1 MYLSA
6 YDHSSQIY
14 CKALR
19 QKGKQIMSETVIS
32 VKNLTK
38 TYRLYENTK
47 QRILEGL
54 FPFVKPRHQE
64 FHALDNVSFDI
75 HKGEIVGI
83 IGKNGSGKS
92 TLLKI
97 ITGVLQGSEGTVD
110 VKGRVSALLEL
121 GSGFNPEYT
130 GIENIYM
137 NGTLMGV
144 TREEMGK
151 RVQEIVDFAD
161 IGDFINQPVK
171 NYSSGMFVRLA
182 FAVAINVDADI
193 LIVDEALAV
202 GDVAFQAKCMA
213 KMSQIMKKGTT
224 ILFVTHDMNTVKRLC
239 QRCIY
244 LKKGKKVMEGPAE
257 ELADIYLREV
267 REGMNAENQKVD
279 IVYKEN
285 QVQMINREDVDTT
298 KVAVDPEFDKRVA
311 QFREGNGTV
320 RVTSFELTDMQGN
333 KIKAADFNQKIKLRI
348 ALEFKEDKSVAVSY
362 HIRDDKNLE
371 LLGSSTRVEMDS
383 LLQGKK
389 GERYLVEFATKVPLV
404 EGAYNIT
411 LVVSEPVILNRTAL
425 FNDYIEYVAVFE
437 VLENPRAKLWDK
449 VYVNNDLKIYNIV

>member
-1 MYLSA
+1 M
-6 YDHSSQIY
+6 
-14 CKALR
+14 
-19 QKGKQIMSETVIS
+19 
-32 VKNLTK
+32 
-38 TYRLYENTK
+38 
-47 QRILEGL
+47 
-54 FPFVKPRHQE
+54 
-64 FHALDNVSFDI
+64 
-75 HKGEIVGI
+75 
-83 IGKNGSGKS
+83 
-92 TLLKI
+92 
-97 ITGVLQGSEGTVD
+97 
-110 VKGRVSALLEL
+110 LEL

-130 GIENIYM
+130 GLENIYM

-144 TREEMGK
+144 TREEMSK

-239 QRCIY
+239 QKCIY

-279 IVYKEN
+279 IVYNEN

-298 KVAVDPEFDKRVA
+298 KIANDPDFDKKVSA
-311 QFREGNGTV
+311 FREGNGA
-320 RVTSFELTDMQGN
+320 G
-333 KIKAADFNQKIKLRI
+333 
-348 ALEFKEDKSVAVSY
+348 
-362 HIRDDKNLE
+362 
-371 LLGSSTRVEMDS
+371 
-383 LLQGKK
+383 
-389 GERYLVEFATKVPLV
+389 
-404 EGAYNIT
+404 
-411 LVVSEPVILNRTAL
+411 
-425 FNDYIEYVAVFE
+425 
-437 VLENPRAKLWDK
+437 
-449 VYVNNDLKIYNIV
+449 

>member
-1 MYLSA
+1 M
-6 YDHSSQIY
+6 D
-14 CKALR
+14 
-19 QKGKQIMSETVIS
+19 ETVIS

-54 FPFVKPRHQE
+54 FPFVKPKHQE
-64 FHALDNVSFDI
+64 FHALDDVSFDI

-97 ITGVLQGSEGTVD
+97 ITGVLQGTSGVVD

-130 GIENIYM
+130 GLENIYM

-144 TREEMGK
+144 TREEMSK

-239 QRCIY
+239 QKCIY
-244 LKKGKKVMEGPAE
+244 LKRGKKVMEGPAE

-279 IVYKEN
+279 IVYNEN

-298 KVAVDPEFDKRVA
+298 KIANDPDFDKKVSA
-311 QFREGNGTV
+311 FREGNGAV
-320 RVTSFELTDMQGN
+320 KVTSFEFTDMQGKN
-333 KIKAADFNQKIKLRI
+333 IKTVDFNQKVKLRI
-348 ALEFKEDKSVAVSY
+348 AIEFMEEKSVAVSY

-389 GERYLVEFATKVPLV
+389 GDRFLVEFVTKVPLL

-411 LVVSEPVILNRTAL
+411 LVVSEPIILNRTAL
-425 FNDYIEYVAVFE
+425 FNDYIENVAVFE

-449 VYVNNDLKIYNIV
+449 VYINNDLKIYNIV

>member
-1 MYLSA
+1 MA
-6 YDHSSQIY
+6 
-14 CKALR
+14 
-19 QKGKQIMSETVIS
+19 ETVIS

-54 FPFVKPRHQE
+54 FPFVKPKHQE
-64 FHALDNVSFDI
+64 FHALDDVSFDI

-97 ITGVLQGSEGTVD
+97 ITGVLQGTSGVVD

-130 GIENIYM
+130 GLENIYM

-144 TREEMGK
+144 TREEMSK

-239 QRCIY
+239 QKCIY

-279 IVYKEN
+279 IVYNEN

-298 KVAVDPEFDKRVA
+298 KIANDPDFDKKVSA
-311 QFREGNGTV
+311 FREGNGAV
-320 RVTSFELTDMQGN
+320 KVTSFELTDMQGKN
-333 KIKAADFNQKIKLRI
+333 IKTVDFNQKVKLRI
-348 ALEFKEDKSVAVSY
+348 AVEFMEEKSVAVSY

-389 GERYLVEFATKVPLV
+389 GDRFLVEFVTKVPLL

-425 FNDYIEYVAVFE
+425 FNDYIENVAVFE

-449 VYVNNDLKIYNIV
+449 VYINNDLKIYNIV

>member
-1 MYLSA
+1 MA
-6 YDHSSQIY
+6 
-14 CKALR
+14 
-19 QKGKQIMSETVIS
+19 ETVIS

-54 FPFVKPRHQE
+54 FPFVKPKHQE
-64 FHALDNVSFDI
+64 FHALDDVSFDI

-97 ITGVLQGSEGTVD
+97 ITGVLQGTSGVVD

-130 GIENIYM
+130 GLENIYM

-144 TREEMGK
+144 TREEMSK

-239 QRCIY
+239 QKCIY

-257 ELADIYLREV
+257 
-267 REGMNAENQKVD
+267 
-279 IVYKEN
+279 
-285 QVQMINREDVDTT
+285 
-298 KVAVDPEFDKRVA
+298 
-311 QFREGNGTV
+311 
-320 RVTSFELTDMQGN
+320 
-333 KIKAADFNQKIKLRI
+333 
-348 ALEFKEDKSVAVSY
+348 
-362 HIRDDKNLE
+362 
-371 LLGSSTRVEMDS
+371 
-383 LLQGKK
+383 
-389 GERYLVEFATKVPLV
+389 
-404 EGAYNIT
+404 
-411 LVVSEPVILNRTAL
+411 
-425 FNDYIEYVAVFE
+425 
-437 VLENPRAKLWDK
+437 
-449 VYVNNDLKIYNIV
+449 

>member
-1 MYLSA
+1 MA
-6 YDHSSQIY
+6 
-14 CKALR
+14 
-19 QKGKQIMSETVIS
+19 ETVIS

-54 FPFVKPRHQE
+54 FPFVKPKHQE
-64 FHALDNVSFDI
+64 FHALDDVSFDI

-97 ITGVLQGSEGTVD
+97 ITGVLQGTSGVVD

-130 GIENIYM
+130 GLENIYM

-144 TREEMGK
+144 TREEMSK

-239 QRCIY
+239 QKCIY

-279 IVYKEN
+279 IVYNEN

-298 KVAVDPEFDKRVA
+298 KIANDPDFDKKVSA
-311 QFREGNGTV
+311 FREGNGAV
-320 RVTSFELTDMQGN
+320 KVTSFELTDMQGKN
-333 KIKAADFNQKIKLRI
+333 IKTVDFNQKVKLRI
-348 ALEFKEDKSVAVSY
+348 AVEFMEEKSVAVSY

-389 GERYLVEFATKVPLV
+389 GDRFLVEFVTKVPLL

-425 FNDYIEYVAVFE
+425 FNDYIENVAVFE

-449 VYVNNDLKIYNIV
+449 VYINNDLKIYNVV

>member
-1 MYLSA
+1 MFLHDLGLSLLIC
-6 YDHSSQIY
+6 YRED
-14 CKALR
+14 L
-19 QKGKQIMSETVIS
+19 IMGDIVIS
-32 VKNLTK
+32 VSELTK
-38 TYRLYENTK
+38 TYRLYSGTK

-54 FPFVKPRHQE
+54 FPFVPTKHQE
-64 FHALDNVSFDI
+64 FNALNKVSFDI
-75 HKGEIVGI
+75 KRGEIVGI

-97 ITGVLQGSEGTVD
+97 ITGVLHGTSGNVR
-110 VKGRVSALLEL
+110 VNGRVSALLEL

-144 TREEMGK
+144 TREEMSS

-213 KMSQIMKKGTT
+213 KMNQIMKKGTT

-244 LKKGKKVMEGPAE
+244 LKNGKKIMEGPAE
-257 ELADIYLREV
+257 EIADMYLKEI
-267 REGMNAENQKVD
+267 REGMNLENQKVD
-279 IVYKEN
+279 IIYNDN
-285 QVQMINREDVDTT
+285 QVQMITRENLEKREVRRNREF
-298 KVAVDPEFDKRVA
+298 EKRVA
-311 QFREGNGTV
+311 SFREGNGSV
-320 RVTSFELTDMQGN
+320 RVIDFELLDRNN
-333 KIKAADFNQKIKLRI
+333 KQIKAVEYNQRVKLRI
-348 ALEFKEDKSVAVSY
+348 AVEFMDNKAVAVAY

-371 LLGSSTRVEMDS
+371 LLGSSTRMEMDA

-389 GERYLVEFATKVPLV
+389 GEKYVLEFSTKLPLV

-411 LVVSEPVILNRTAL
+411 LVITEPVILNRTAV
-425 FNDYIEYVAVFE
+425 FDDYIENAAVFE
-437 VLENPRAKLWDK
+437 VLENTRAKLWDK
-449 VYVNNDLKIYNIV
+449 VYVDNELKIYNARS